1 MLTRIRGKI
10 LEFVENSV
18 IIDVNGLGFE
28 VLVPSSILKTLE
40 NKPKDE
46 EITLVIYFYLQLT
59 PSRGTPVMIGF
70 NSEMEREFFEHFIS
84 ITSIGPKTAVKSL
97 IYPFSRIARA
107 IDCADETFLK
117 TMPGIGPRKVKE
129 IIAKLQGKLSRFIV
143 LEEGEI
149 AESGRKPVF
158 IPVDI
163 KDEALEVLLQLQY
176 NKTDALKKIEKALLH
191 KPDIKTSEELINL
204 IWKEGI

>member
-10 LEFVENSV
+10 LEFGENS
-18 IIDVNGLGFE
+18 IIVDVNGLGFD

-46 EITLVIYFYLQLT
+46 DITLVVYFYLQLT

-107 IDCADETFLK
+107 IDSADEPFLK

-129 IIAKLQGKLSRFIV
+129 IIAKLQGKLSRFTV
-143 LEEGEI
+143 TEQGEEGAVEKR
-149 AESGRKPVF
+149 SVF

-176 NKTDALKKIEKALLH
+176 NKTDALKKIEKALLR